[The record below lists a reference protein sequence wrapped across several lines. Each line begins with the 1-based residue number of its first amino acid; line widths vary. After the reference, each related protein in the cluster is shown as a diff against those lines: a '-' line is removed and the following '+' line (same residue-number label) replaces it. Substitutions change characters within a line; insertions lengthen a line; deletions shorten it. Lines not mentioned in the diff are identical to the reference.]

1 MLNPKTTSHF
11 SDETNSSV
19 DHRYHESRELASR
32 VLDLADAHLTPPF
45 PKAYEVLYSYANG
58 KNKSVVDQIDLI
70 LESSGSLDTY
80 AIRQIYDQYFCPISK
95 DKSGTKKANDAVK
108 NELDSIIELI
118 RTHIGTSREFG
129 SALGHSLNDLSA
141 DTSPQQVK
149 TIITGL
155 LADNERMQAETTLL
169 TDRLENSQKQMQTI
183 SIELEKAKRSA
194 LVDPVTG
201 VGNRYWLSAKVE
213 EQLEIAR
220 NTKEQFC
227 LIFADIDYFKRVND
241 NFGHATGDQVL
252 RFFGSL
258 LQKYLDNK
266 ELVARYG
273 GEEFVIIV
281 PGPDL
286 SVAKTLAEKIRAELE
301 KSELILSVSKK
312 PIGRITS
319 SFGIA
324 RSQED
329 DTFTTVLQRADE
341 QLYAAK
347 GAGRNR
353 IMCIAE

>member
-1 MLNPKTTSHF
+1 M
-11 SDETNSSV
+11 
-19 DHRYHESRELASR
+19 
-32 VLDLADAHLTPPF
+32 
-45 PKAYEVLYSYANG
+45 
-58 KNKSVVDQIDLI
+58 
-70 LESSGSLDTY
+70 
-80 AIRQIYDQYFCPISK
+80 
-95 DKSGTKKANDAVK
+95 
-108 NELDSIIELI
+108 
-118 RTHIGTSREFG
+118 
-129 SALGHSLNDLSA
+129 
-141 DTSPQQVK
+141 
-149 TIITGL
+149 
-155 LADNERMQAETTLL
+155 
-169 TDRLENSQKQMQTI
+169 
-183 SIELEKAKRSA
+183 EKAKRSA

-201 VGNRYWLSAKVE
+201 VGNRYWLTAKIE

-266 ELVARYG
+266 DLVARYG

-286 SVAKTLAEKIRAELE
+286 SVAKNLAEKIRSELE

-324 RSQED
+324 RSHED

-347 GAGRNR
+347 GGGRNR
-353 IMCIAE
+353 VMCSVE